1 MQVMKPK
8 STDVQKMLFSREN
21 TKLSKNKY
29 TGGLFQYKWKP
40 FFVEVLPKSS
50 WEDFNALRTSL
61 MHYGRTT
68 ADDNQ

>member
-1 MQVMKPK
+1 MSMRMCVNHWFCFIYHYTMQVMKPK

-50 WEDFNALRTSL
+50 
-61 MHYGRTT
+61 
-68 ADDNQ
+68 